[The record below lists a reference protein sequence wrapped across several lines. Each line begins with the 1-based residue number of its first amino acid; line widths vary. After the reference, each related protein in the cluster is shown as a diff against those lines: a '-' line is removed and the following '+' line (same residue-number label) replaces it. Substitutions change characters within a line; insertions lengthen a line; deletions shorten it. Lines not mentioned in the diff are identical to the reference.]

1 MIQVLDLNYSKL
13 RMDMAN
19 WDPAILY
26 NILGI
31 IADFDSNTSWS
42 VVTHHSQ
49 ECFVCFSPRFCKFEI
64 T

>member
-1 MIQVLDLNYSKL
+1 
-13 RMDMAN
+13 MDMAN
-19 WDPAILY
+19 WDPTILY

-49 ECFVCFSPRFCKFEI
+49 EYFVCFSPRFCKFEI